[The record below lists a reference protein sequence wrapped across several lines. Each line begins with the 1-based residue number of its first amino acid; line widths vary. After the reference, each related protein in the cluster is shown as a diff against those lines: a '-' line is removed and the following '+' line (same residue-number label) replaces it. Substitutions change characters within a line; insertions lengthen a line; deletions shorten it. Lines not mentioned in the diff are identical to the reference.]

1 MNIGIILLGGSS
13 KRLNLSTPK
22 QFLQINNKELFE
34 YSLETFIK
42 NKNIERIVLV
52 TGRNYYEHVFDIVN
66 NKYNYKT
73 VDIVIGGETRQ
84 ESVLNA
90 LLFLEGKIKDDDKVL
105 IHDSCRPLVTSRIIN
120 DHIKALEKN
129 IATSTYINIYDSVI
143 QKEGDFI
150 KVQVPR
156 EDYFLVQTPQGFRF
170 KEILEAHKEEKN
182 NTISFTDDANL
193 LVKRGFSVKLIEGD
207 KFNFKITT
215 FDDLMIV
222 KYIIEAK

>member
-73 VDIVIGGETRQ
+73 VDIIVK
-84 ESVLNA
+84 SDNLNYEA
-90 LLFLEGKIKDDDKVL
+90 
-105 IHDSCRPLVTSRIIN
+105 VTS
-120 DHIKALEKN
+120 
-129 IATSTYINIYDSVI
+129 
-143 QKEGDFI
+143 
-150 KVQVPR
+150 
-156 EDYFLVQTPQGFRF
+156 
-170 KEILEAHKEEKN
+170 
-182 NTISFTDDANL
+182 
-193 LVKRGFSVKLIEGD
+193 
-207 KFNFKITT
+207 
-215 FDDLMIV
+215 
-222 KYIIEAK
+222 